1 MGPQKR
7 SEQTR
12 SRILEAAQECFAQA
26 GYDGTGVAEI
36 CRRAGLSKGA
46 FYHHFPTK
54 QAVFFELL
62 NGWLAGVDAQMTSF
76 RAGMPTVPEGL
87 MRMAVMV
94 RPVFDAAGEQLPMF
108 LEFLSQAARDP
119 EIWKATIAPYR
130 KYRAFFAE
138 MMEEGVIEGSL
149 KNIDAQ
155 IASQVVVS
163 LAVGLVLQG
172 VLDPGGAD
180 WGLVA
185 QEGIRMIL
193 DGIQSNQETKV

>member
-12 SRILEAAQECFAQA
+12 SRILEAAQECFAQT

-46 FYHHFPTK
+46 FYHHFPSK

-76 RAGMPTVPEGL
+76 RAGMPSVPEGL
-87 MRMAVMV
+87 MRMAEMV
-94 RPVFDAAGEQLPMF
+94 RPVFAAGEQLPMF

-119 EIWKATIAPYR
+119 DIWKATIAPYR
-130 KYRAFFAE
+130 KYRAFFAG
-138 MMEEGVIEGSL
+138 MMEEGVAEGSL
-149 KNIDAQ
+149 KNIDPQ

-180 WGLVA
+180 WGMVA
-185 QEGIRMIL
+185 QEGIRMVL
-193 DGIQSNQETKV
+193 GGIQSNQEKKA

>member
-1 MGPQKR
+1 LK
-7 SEQTR
+7 
-12 SRILEAAQECFAQA
+12 AAQECFAQS
-26 GYDGTGVAEI
+26 GYDATGVAEI

-46 FYHHFPTK
+46 FYHHFPSK

-62 NGWLAGVDAQMTSF
+62 NDWLIGVDAQMTTF
-76 RAGMPTVPEGL
+76 RAEMPTVPEGL

-94 RPVFDAAGEQLPMF
+94 RPVFDAAGKQLPMF
-108 LEFLSQAARDP
+108 LEFLSQAARDQD
-119 EIWKATIAPYR
+119 IWKATIAPYR
-130 KYRAFFAE
+130 KYRAYFAE
-138 MMEEGVIEGSL
+138 MLEEGIAEGSL
-149 KNIDAQ
+149 KSVDPQ

-172 VLDPGGAD
+172 VLDPEGAD